1 VRILLVINGL
11 DVGGT
16 ERAVEETA
24 VCLAGR
30 GHAVRVLALKPLG
43 RTGRRLGGRGID
55 VTSLG
60 MDDVVG
66 FSSLLGASRRL
77 GALLR
82 HDPPD
87 VVHAFL
93 PRANIVSRLGN
104 RLAGRRVPHVSSERS
119 TDFRRSPRVR
129 RLNRLTARW
138 TDLVLAVSPLVRDVL
153 VARDRL
159 PAAKIRVLE
168 NGIDLAAVDAVPR
181 ADLAASVPGLR
192 PDRAVLCSVGRF
204 VPEKGFVHLVR
215 AFAQMRARAQA
226 QLLLVGD
233 GPEEAA
239 VREVVRAER
248 LDATVLLA
256 GFRPDVLG
264 VLKASDVY
272 VLSSV
277 EEGSPM
283 VVLEAMACGLPSVAT
298 DVSGVREL
306 VGDGGPDPAALVVPP
321 AVDWSAAV
329 LHRNGAP
336 SSEAERLAALAA
348 AMDRLVA
355 DPALR
360 GRIAHAARRRVET
373 HYTLDR
379 IVEQLEG
386 HYASVRHG

>member
-1 VRILLVINGL
+1 MINGL

-55 VTSLG
+55 VASLE

-66 FSSLLGASRRL
+66 FSSLVAAARRL
-77 GALLR
+77 GALVR
-82 HDPPD
+82 RDPPD

-104 RLAGRRVPHVSSERS
+104 RLAARRVAHVSSERS
-119 TDFRRSPRVR
+119 TDFRRSSRVR

-159 PAAKIRVLE
+159 PARKIAVLE
-168 NGIDLAAVDAVPR
+168 NGIDLAAVDAVPK
-181 ADLAASVPGLR
+181 ADLRGGIPGFR
-192 PDRAVLCSVGRF
+192 PDRPVLCSVGRF

-215 AFAQMRARAQA
+215 AFARMATRAEA
-226 QLLLVGD
+226 QLLLVGE
-233 GPEEAA
+233 GPEEGA
-239 VREVVRAER
+239 VRDIVRAER
-248 LDATVLLA
+248 LEDSVHLP
-256 GFRPDVLG
+256 GFRADVLG
-264 VLKASDVY
+264 VLKAADVY

-283 VVLEAMACGLPSVAT
+283 AVLEAMACGLPSVAT

-321 AVDWSAAV
+321 AVDWSAAI
-329 LHRNGAP
+329 LGRNGTP
-336 SSEAERLAALAA
+336 SSESERIATMAA
-348 AMDRLVA
+348 AMDRLVV
-355 DPALR
+355 DRPLR
-360 GRIAHAARRRVET
+360 EQVARAARRRVEA

-379 IVEQLEG
+379 IVERLEG